1 MGTYTEF
8 LAGSG
13 RSQNTIAEYQRRLK
27 GWQLFLRQR
36 GKALPDANQRDVKDF
51 RDELLGEG
59 QSPRTVNVKLSTIK
73 SYYDWAV
80 LEEKV
85 EGNPVPN
92 GLHLRFQ
99 VTRIHR
105 LSDEDLVRVLH
116 WFDGMQSNLRAAW
129 YCLYASGARVGEVT
143 VLRRG
148 DVSLVNGAVYLDIK
162 NAKWGS
168 DRKVPLVDQR
178 AAKIVYDY
186 WREAPIN
193 GEPLFRV
200 SKRTLQAYATAF
212 SEETGISFWCHLLR
226 HTFAARLLE
235 NGVPL
240 TEIQLML
247 GHKSLSMTE
256 YYTESARIDVSRHAP
271 SVLEPV

>member
-1 MGTYTEF
+1 METYTEF

-13 RSQNTIAEYQRRLK
+13 RSKNTIAEYQRRLK

-36 GKALPDANQRDVKDF
+36 GKALPGATQRDVKDF

-92 GLHLRFQ
+92 GLHIRFQ
-99 VTRIHR
+99 VPRIHR

-116 WFDGMQSNLRAAW
+116 WFDGMQPNLRAAW

-143 VLRRG
+143 ALRRG
-148 DVSLVNGAVYLDIK
+148 DVSLVNGGVYLDIK
-162 NAKWGS
+162 DAKWGS
-168 DRKVPLVDQR
+168 DRR
-178 AAKIVYDY
+178 
-186 WREAPIN
+186 
-193 GEPLFRV
+193 
-200 SKRTLQAYATAF
+200 
-212 SEETGISFWCHLLR
+212 
-226 HTFAARLLE
+226 
-235 NGVPL
+235 VPL

-271 SVLEPV
+271 SVLGDNGKRGWQPAAMS